1 MATRPICIFS
11 NGKNEGIKNT
21 YRLGKKQFYAKANFG
36 VNQRSEGFSD
46 EVRAGAETGTKIFNQ
61 KLLVLCRV
69 NIIESFQNGSLDA
82 TNSNGSIF
90 ANNVEV
96 INVGG
101 ELIYNLY
108 KTWSI
113 SLSAA
118 FPVRGRLIYRAP
130 AISTGI
136 SLQL

>member
-1 MATRPICIFS
+1 
-11 NGKNEGIKNT
+11 
-21 YRLGKKQFYAKANFG
+21 
-36 VNQRSEGFSD
+36 
-46 EVRAGAETGTKIFNQ
+46 
-61 KLLVLCRV
+61 LVLCRV
-69 NIIESFQNGSLDA
+69 NIIESFQNGSLDS

-90 ANNVEV
+90 ANNIEV

-108 KTWSI
+108 KTWCI